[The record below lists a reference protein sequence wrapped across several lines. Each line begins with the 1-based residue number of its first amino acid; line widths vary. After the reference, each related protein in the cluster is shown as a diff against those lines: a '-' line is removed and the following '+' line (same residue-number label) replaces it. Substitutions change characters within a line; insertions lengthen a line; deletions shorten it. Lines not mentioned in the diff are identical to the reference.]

1 MKISIS
7 GIRGIFGQD
16 LNLHT
21 IMNFSRLFASF
32 LINNS
37 TITEKKCLVARDTRP
52 SSYLILQTVSAAI
65 MEQGINVLDLG
76 IAPTPFVFHE
86 SIKYGNGVI
95 VTASHNPFEW
105 NGLKFIINGRGI
117 FEKELD
123 LIQQENIL
131 SGTQFGEMYALNSNY
146 ISDIL
151 ELLRKTGYLEDNR
164 KKRNTIGLDP
174 GGGAI
179 SSYIPKL
186 YNSLNQEFYT
196 INDIAGISSRSPD
209 PTTDDLLELR
219 KLVLSKKLDLGF
231 AFDMD
236 ADRLVVVDKN
246 GNKLSPDLTL
256 LLCIASVLD
265 HGAKKFVASL
275 DTSNSIKRI
284 ITEYG
289 GSLYHSKVG
298 EANVVKEILHLNA
311 DAGGE
316 GSSAGFIMPKF
327 DMCRDGILASAIIS
341 SLSDKVYN
349 HCMEIASK
357 YSTIRSKIPMES
369 SFQKQV
375 IEKFGDNFQEKS
387 YDIVKMDGTKIMIDD
402 NSWILIRSSNTEH
415 AVRISVESTPENVL
429 TLFNE
434 VKQKVLSIYEEI
446 K

>member
-1 MKISIS
+1 
-7 GIRGIFGQD
+7 
-16 LNLHT
+16 
-21 IMNFSRLFASF
+21 MNFSRLFASF

-298 EANVVKEILHLNA
+298 EANVVKEILQLNA

-341 SLSDKVYN
+341 SLSDELYN

>member
-123 LIQQENIL
+123 LIQHENIL
-131 SGTQFGEMYALNSNY
+131 SSTQFGEMYALNSNY

-434 VKQKVLSIYEEI
+434 VKQKVLSIYEEN

>member
-123 LIQQENIL
+123 LIQQENIV

-341 SLSDKVYN
+341 SLSDEVYN

>member
-1 MKISIS
+1 
-7 GIRGIFGQD
+7 
-16 LNLHT
+16 
-21 IMNFSRLFASF
+21 MNFSRLFASF

-164 KKRNTIGLDP
+164 KKRTTIGLDP

-434 VKQKVLSIYEEI
+434 VKQKVLSIYEEN

>member
-131 SGTQFGEMYALNSNY
+131 SGTQFGEMYTLNSNY

-151 ELLRKTGYLEDNR
+151 ELLRKSGYLDNR

-186 YNSLNQEFYT
+186 YNPLNQEFYT

-275 DTSNSIKRI
+275 DTSNSIKGI

-298 EANVVKEILHLNA
+298 EANVVKEILRLNA
-311 DAGGE
+311 DGGGE

-341 SLSDKVYN
+341 SLSDELYN

-387 YDIVKMDGTKIMIDD
+387 YDIVKMDGTKIMIYD

>member
-1 MKISIS
+1 
-7 GIRGIFGQD
+7 
-16 LNLHT
+16 
-21 IMNFSRLFASF
+21 MNFSRLFASF

-341 SLSDKVYN
+341 SLSDEVYN

>member
-86 SIKYGNGVI
+86 SIKYGNGII

-131 SGTQFGEMYALNSNY
+131 SGTQFGVMYALNSNY

-284 ITEYG
+284 ISEYG

-298 EANVVKEILHLNA
+298 EANVVKEILRLNA

-341 SLSDKVYN
+341 SLSDELYN

>member
-1 MKISIS
+1 
-7 GIRGIFGQD
+7 
-16 LNLHT
+16 
-21 IMNFSRLFASF
+21 MNFSRLFASF

-164 KKRNTIGLDP
+164 KKRTTIGLDP

-341 SLSDKVYN
+341 SLSDEVYN

-434 VKQKVLSIYEEI
+434 VKQKVLSIYEEN

>member
-131 SGTQFGEMYALNSNY
+131 SGTQFGVMYALNSNY

-284 ITEYG
+284 ISEYG

-298 EANVVKEILHLNA
+298 EANVVKEILRLNA

-341 SLSDKVYN
+341 SLSDELYN

-369 SFQKQV
+369 GFQKRV

>member
-1 MKISIS
+1 
-7 GIRGIFGQD
+7 
-16 LNLHT
+16 
-21 IMNFSRLFASF
+21 MNFSRLFASF

-131 SGTQFGEMYALNSNY
+131 SGTEFGEMYALNSNY

-151 ELLRKTGYLEDNR
+151 ELLRKSGYLEDNR

-298 EANVVKEILHLNA
+298 EANVVKEILRLNA

-341 SLSDKVYN
+341 SLSDELYN

-357 YSTIRSKIPMES
+357 YSTIRSKIPIES

>member
-1 MKISIS
+1 
-7 GIRGIFGQD
+7 
-16 LNLHT
+16 
-21 IMNFSRLFASF
+21 MNFSRLFASF

-151 ELLRKTGYLEDNR
+151 ELLRKTGYLEDNT

-341 SLSDKVYN
+341 SLSDEVYN

-434 VKQKVLSIYEEI
+434 VKQKVLSIYEEN

>member
-86 SIKYGNGVI
+86 SIKYGNGII

-123 LIQQENIL
+123 LLQQENIL

-179 SSYIPKL
+179 SPYIPKL

-298 EANVVKEILHLNA
+298 EANVVKEILRLNA

-341 SLSDKVYN
+341 SLSDELYN

-375 IEKFGDNFQEKS
+375 IEKFEDNFQEKS